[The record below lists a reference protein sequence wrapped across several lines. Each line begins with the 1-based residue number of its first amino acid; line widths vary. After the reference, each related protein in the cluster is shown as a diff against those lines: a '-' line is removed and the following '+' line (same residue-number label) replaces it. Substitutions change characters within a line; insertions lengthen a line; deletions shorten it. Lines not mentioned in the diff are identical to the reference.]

1 MKNENNYEKTR
12 KILEDNII
20 RLMIEKNLT
29 ARALSIR
36 IEKNEWYITRM
47 LNGNIDP
54 SLQVISK
61 IAEILR
67 VSAADLFSKN
77 DGWKNY
83 GTCQVPLCQ
92 NLLQWI
98 NSLCYTAYTKLIVMK
113 ECFKMINES
122 CRSKRRCL
130 LSSLQG
136 SSPLVRIAEYRK
148 RTKKCTASYSA
159 VIKLSFGESNEEKH
173 S

>member
-1 MKNENNYEKTR
+1 MFPLIPPVYPLIPVQFPSEKTR

-20 RLMIEKNLT
+20 RLMMEKNLT

-77 DGWKNY
+77 DG
-83 GTCQVPLCQ
+83 
-92 NLLQWI
+92 
-98 NSLCYTAYTKLIVMK
+98 
-113 ECFKMINES
+113 
-122 CRSKRRCL
+122 
-130 LSSLQG
+130 
-136 SSPLVRIAEYRK
+136 
-148 RTKKCTASYSA
+148 
-159 VIKLSFGESNEEKH
+159 
-173 S
+173 